1 METKSEVLEV
11 PMRRIQKSI
20 GALLQG
26 FVLSKGAKDQ
36 REHFMPGR
44 IFFVRDSEIW
54 NKNGNLRLFA
64 EGFLVHDKHD
74 KGTFRCHIL
83 FAGLVPLLPPCLQDC
98 PGLLKTRWRGL

>member
-1 METKSEVLEV
+1 MRQFTIDNVTFRYIIYMETKSEVLEV

-64 EGFLVHDKHD
+64 EGFFMRRALWKSTNLCRRYVED
-74 KGTFRCHIL
+74 TIP
-83 FAGLVPLLPPCLQDC
+83 V
-98 PGLLKTRWRGL
+98 

>member
-44 IFFVRDSEIW
+44 IFLSGIVKYGTRMVTF
-54 NKNGNLRLFA
+54 
-64 EGFLVHDKHD
+64 GFLPKV
-74 KGTFRCHIL
+74 FL
-83 FAGLVPLLPPCLQDC
+83 
-98 PGLLKTRWRGL
+98 